1 MSISSTRIH
10 TVGLAL
16 AIASTSVSAAQ
27 LDYGWR
33 VGVGHSDNIGLEQ
46 SNPISQNVLI
56 PGFDFSYQQQ
66 GSTFQTNVVGN
77 MEYRDYLGNAFD
89 NQKLVEL
96 AGQANWSVVPQRL
109 DFTVRDVASVQPL
122 STFSSNVPNNQQEA
136 NVLALGPI
144 IHFRLN
150 PTLRGQTELTY
161 TNSHASKTN
170 EFNSSRGS
178 VAVRL
183 IKDLNSTTSL
193 STNAEVERVTFDES
207 NNAPNYN
214 RTQLYAGYVSR
225 LSKVEFDASLGWSRL
240 TFNHADNVDS
250 PLARFRIAW
259 HASPRTTL
267 GLRASREYAD
277 AAQDLLGEMG
287 QNSPVSVPNTPLPS
301 NIGTGNAVI
310 SSQIYIERRL
320 EGEYTYTGSLLTLT
334 LAPLYRKLDYVNDSA
349 SNQVS
354 RGGTAGLD
362 YRLRPRLTLSAFANT
377 DSRRYESLARTDR
390 VSNFGVVLTNQR
402 TAHWSWSALFTRR
415 LRSSTAA
422 GASYHANEIYLG
434 VAYRR

>member
-10 TVGLAL
+10 TAGLIL

-27 LDYGWR
+27 LDYAWR
-33 VGVGHSDNIGLEQ
+33 VGVGHSDNIGLEEN
-46 SNPISQNVLI
+46 NPISQNVLI

-66 GSTFQTNVVGN
+66 GSTFQANVIGN
-77 MEYRDYLGNAFD
+77 LEYRDYLGNAFD
-89 NQKLVEL
+89 SQKL
-96 AGQANWSVVPQRL
+96 GQLTGQVNWSVAPQRL
-109 DFTVRDVASVQPL
+109 DFSVRDVASVQPL
-122 STFSSNVPNNQQEA
+122 STFSSNVPNNQQET

-144 IHFRLN
+144 LHFRLN
-150 PTLRGQTELTY
+150 PTLRGQGELTY
-161 TNSHASKTN
+161 IGSRASKTS

-178 VAVRL
+178 VALRL
-183 IKDLNSTTSL
+183 IKDLNPTASL
-193 STNAEVERVTFDES
+193 SANAETARVTFDENQS
-207 NNAPNYN
+207 SPTYN

-225 LSKVEFDASLGWSRL
+225 LSKLELDTSLGWSRL
-240 TFNHADNVDS
+240 AFDHAGSVDS

-277 AAQDLLGEMG
+277 AAQDLLDEAGR
-287 QNSPVSVPNTPLPS
+287 SSVGSTPDASLPS
-301 NIGTGNAVI
+301 NIGTGNTVI

-320 EGEYTYTGSLLTLT
+320 EAEYSYSGSLLTLT
-334 LAPLYRKLDYVNDSA
+334 VAPVYRKLNYVNDPA
-349 SNQVS
+349 SNEVG
-354 RGGTAGLD
+354 RGGTAGLA
-362 YRLRPRLTLSAFANT
+362 YRLQPRLTLSAFANT

-390 VSNFGVVLTNQR
+390 TTNFGMILTNQR
-402 TAHWSWSALFTRR
+402 TEHWSLSTLFTRR

-422 GASYHANEIYLG
+422 GASYHANEIYFG